1 MNLFDPAP
9 NYESACFPEPRPFQV
24 SAHDELR
31 AGFKAGHKNQLIMA
45 PTGAGKSYLGLRI
58 AHEALAKGKRAV
70 FVCDRTTLINQTSEV
85 ADRYGLSAHG
95 IIQADH
101 WRTDPD
107 LPMQI
112 ASAQTLAR
120 RQWPRADVV
129 IVDEAHTQMKVW
141 VDYALSCDAAV
152 IGLSA
157 TPFSAGLGKIF
168 TNLVNATTMHDLTQS
183 GVLVPMR
190 IFSCTKANMEGAAT
204 KGGEW
209 TEQASEERGM
219 QIIGDV
225 VSEWAKFA
233 EGRKTIVFGAT
244 IKHCEEICRQ
254 FVEAGVM
261 ASVFTSM
268 TTQTEREHLLKEY
281 RKPDS
286 MLRVL
291 VSVEA
296 LAKGFDVPDV
306 GCVVDCRPLRKSL
319 STAIQMWGRGLRSS
333 PETGKKDCI
342 LLDHCIATG
351 QRVLTHR
358 GLVCI
363 EEILLSDKLWD
374 GHEFVAHKG
383 VISRGIKPVIQY
395 AGLTATADHPVK
407 TAQGWRTLGQCA
419 DEQAR
424 IITTG
429 VGRTALRERDGY
441 FTGPALAGAAGAA
454 IRSCALRVRGLWVSL
469 GNLAHEL
476 AGRAHEGLS
485 SLQSAGAVSKMA
497 VCAGAQH
504 EAALYESEGS
514 PVQGLRRQGDRV
526 PFRLRDH
533 LRTVGAGQPWHTGG
547 TGGGGVGP
555 QGQQRALRAGEHSV
569 VHSAAE
575 HEQHAS
581 QQVDSA
587 DAQIPAAPSG
597 SALRRCIAAGAAF
610 LWSFVRGNRG
620 AVGEAF
626 TQTEREV
633 WDVLDCGPRNSFTC
647 EGLLVHNSGNI
658 LRFAEDYTEIF
669 FNGLA
674 ALDMGEKLDKAIR
687 KDDDVKDRKAC
698 PSCGFNPFARR
709 CMSCGFEIK
718 SSALVEHEAGEAKE
732 IMLGKRKLADDKAH
746 LWNQVCTYAK
756 GHGAPDKQRGRA
768 AHLFKDMTGAWPPR
782 EFNFDTA
789 PNVEITRNVMNMIR
803 SRNIAFVK
811 AKQAQAGR
819 EAVAA

>member
-1 MNLFDPAP
+1 MLFDAP
-9 NYESACFPEPRPFQV
+9 CYTSARFPEPREFQQK
-24 SAHDELR
+24 AHDALR
-31 AGFKAGHKNQLIMA
+31 EGARAGHKNQLLMA
-45 PTGAGKSYLGLRI
+45 PTGAGKTYLGLRI
-58 AHEALAKGKRAV
+58 AHEALAKGKRAI
-70 FVCDRTTLINQTSEV
+70 FVCDRTTLIDQTSAT
-85 ADRYGLSAHG
+85 ADRYGIAAHG
-95 IIQADH
+95 VIQASH
-101 WRTDPD
+101 WRTDYSQPF
-107 LPMQI
+107 QI

-120 RQWPRADVV
+120 RQWPEVDVI
-129 IVDEAHTQMKVW
+129 IVDEAHTQLKAWTEHIPDCGAMV
-141 VDYALSCDAAV
+141 V
-152 IGLSA
+152 GLSA
-157 TPFSAGLGKIF
+157 TPFSKGLGRLF
-168 TNLVNATTMHDLTQS
+168 TNLVNATTMHDLTEA

-190 IFSCTKANMEGAAT
+190 VMSCTTANMDGAET
-204 KGGEW
+204 SGGEW
-209 TEQASEERGM
+209 TDSAAAERGM
-219 QIIGDV
+219 EIVGDV
-225 VSEWAKFA
+225 VSEWVRHG
-233 EGRKTIVFGAT
+233 ENRKTIVFGAT
-244 IKHCEEICRQ
+244 IAHCEELCRQ
-254 FVEAGVM
+254 FIGAGVM
-261 ASVFTSM
+261 AAVFTSH
-268 TTQTEREHLLKEY
+268 TTPTERKALLDEY

-286 MLRVL
+286 DLRVL
-291 VSVEA
+291 ISVEA

-319 STAIQMWGRGLRSS
+319 STAIQMWGRGLRAS
-333 PETGKKDCI
+333 PETGKTDCI

-504 EAALYESEGS
+504 EAALHESEGS

-547 TGGGGVGP
+547 AGGGGVGP
-555 QGQQRALRAGEHSV
+555 QGQQWALRAGEHSV
-569 VHSAAE
+569 VHPAAE

-587 DAQIPAAPSG
+587 DAQIPAAASG

-620 AVGEAF
+620 AVGETFSQA
-626 TQTEREV
+626 EREV

-658 LRFAEDYTEIF
+658 LRFKQDYEDIY
-669 FNGLA
+669 FNGLD
-674 ALDMGEKLDKAIR
+674 ALDTGEKLDKAIR
-687 KDDDVKDRKAC
+687 KEPEEKEKDGC
-698 PSCGFNPFARR
+698 PSCGYKPFFKR
-709 CMSCGFEIK
+709 CMSCGFEVIK
-718 SSALVEHEAGEAKE
+718 SAE
-732 IMLGKRKLADDKAH
+732 IDHVPGHMREVLIGKSKAAENHYH
-746 LWNQVCTYAK
+746 LWQQCCSYVRA
-756 GHGAPDKQRGRA
+756 HGKPETQQGRA
-768 AHLFKDMTGAWPPR
+768 AHLFKSVVGTWPTRSWSIDKTEGAPVSR
-782 EFNFDTA
+782 AVFNKA
-789 PNVEITRNVMNMIR
+789 RAN
-803 SRNIAFVK
+803 SIAWIK
-811 AKQAQAGR
+811 GKQR
-819 EAVAA
+819 MAA

>member
-1 MNLFDPAP
+1 MSQLWDDKP
-9 NYESACFPEPRPFQV
+9 NYASACFPPPRPFQDA
-24 SAHDELR
+24 AHAALR
-31 AGFKAGHKNQLIMA
+31 AGALEGHKNQMVMA

-58 AHEALAKGKRAV
+58 IHEALLKGKKAV
-70 FVCDRTTLINQTSEV
+70 FMCDRTTLINQTSEA
-85 ADRYGLSAHG
+85 ADKYGLSAHG
-95 IIQADH
+95 ILQASH
-101 WRTDPD
+101 WRMNSEAPF
-107 LPMQI
+107 QI
-112 ASAQTLAR
+112 ASAQTIAR
-120 RQWPRADVV
+120 RKWPDADVIV
-129 IVDEAHTQMKVW
+129 IDEAHTQMKAW
-141 VDYALSCDAAV
+141 TEYILDCRAKV

-157 TPFSAGLGKIF
+157 TPFSDGLGKLF
-168 TNLVNATTMHDLTQS
+168 TNLINATTMDELTRS

-190 IFSCTKANMEGAAT
+190 VLSCTMTNMAGAAT
-204 KGGEW
+204 AGGEW
-209 TEQASEERGM
+209 TDQAAEQRGM
-219 QIIGDV
+219 EIIGDV
-225 VSEWAKFA
+225 VAEWIKHAQN
-233 EGRKTIVFGAT
+233 RKTIVFGAT
-244 IKHCEEICRQ
+244 IKHCEELCRQ
-254 FVEAGVM
+254 FNEIGVM
-261 ASVFTSM
+261 AAVFTSN
-268 TTQTEREHLLKEY
+268 TLPTEREFLLKEY
-281 RKPDS
+281 RKQDS
-286 MLRVL
+286 SLRVL

-333 PETGKKDCI
+333 PDTGKTDCL

-374 GHEFVAHKG
+374 GREFVAHKG

-504 EAALYESEGS
+504 EAALHESEGS

-547 TGGGGVGP
+547 AGGGGVGP
-555 QGQQRALRAGEHSV
+555 QGQQWALRAGEHSV
-569 VHSAAE
+569 VHPAAE

-587 DAQIPAAPSG
+587 DAQIPAAASG

-620 AVGEAF
+620 AVGETFSQA
-626 TQTEREV
+626 EREV

-658 LRFAEDYTEIF
+658 QRFLEDYTTIF
-669 FNGLA
+669 FDGLD

-687 KDDDVKDRKAC
+687 RDKEDDDIKKGC
-698 PSCGFNPFARR
+698 PSCGYTPFYKR
-709 CMSCGFEIK
+709 CMSCGYEK
-718 SSALVEHEAGEAKE
+718 QTQSLQESLPGEMRE
-732 IMLGKRKLADDKAH
+732 IMLGKKKVADDMRNLYEQA
-746 LWNQVCTYAK
+746 CTYARAYS
-756 GHGAPDKQRGRA
+756 APEKQSARA
-768 AHLFKDMTGAWPPR
+768 YYLFKDMAGMDPPKGWTIHTTP
-782 EFNFDTA
+782 D
-789 PNVEITRNVMNMIR
+789 VQL
-803 SRNIAFVK
+803 SRNFVNRVK
-811 AKQAQAGR
+811 AKNIAYQKARQ
-819 EAVAA
+819 AVAA